1 MVWFS
6 VLDVVSG
13 TTYSG
18 LYAVLERES
27 KLQKRL
33 LITPRDNIILAK
45 ALQLLGCR
53 AFCLTRNEGKGFS
66 LPSFILGQHC
76 ALTSKLLS
84 PALFSDCC
92 LQNHRNAFFI
102 IHDMKTNILLF

>member
-33 LITPRDNIILAK
+33 LITPRDN
-45 ALQLLGCR
+45 LL
-53 AFCLTRNEGKGFS
+53 
-66 LPSFILGQHC
+66 I
-76 ALTSKLLS
+76 
-84 PALFSDCC
+84 
-92 LQNHRNAFFI
+92 QNPG
-102 IHDMKTNILLF
+102 NILFPGFLCVILIHKT